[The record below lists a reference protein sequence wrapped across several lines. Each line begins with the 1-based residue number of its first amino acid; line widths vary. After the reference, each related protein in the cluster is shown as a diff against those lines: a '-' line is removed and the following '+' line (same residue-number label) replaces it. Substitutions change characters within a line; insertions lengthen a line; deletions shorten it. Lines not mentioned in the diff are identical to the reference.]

1 MGQGQGNDCHAEKK
15 YECKPD
21 CFSCKHNKYRYMS
34 DVISGEFSKT
44 QQLVSV
50 CPEMRFFVQNQGLRK
65 K

>member
-44 QQLVSV
+44 QQLVNLQV
-50 CPEMRFFVQNQGLRK
+50 PLRRM
-65 K
+65 